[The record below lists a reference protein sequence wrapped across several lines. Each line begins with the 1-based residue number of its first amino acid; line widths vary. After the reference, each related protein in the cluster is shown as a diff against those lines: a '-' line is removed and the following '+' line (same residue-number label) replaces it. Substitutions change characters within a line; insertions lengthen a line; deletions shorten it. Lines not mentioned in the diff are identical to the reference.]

1 MKKNLPLQVFAFT
14 ATRIVFDT
22 LFRMVYPFANA
33 FGGGLGI
40 SYTRIVRALSWRFV
54 PGLFGPFFAS
64 LADSRGR
71 RTGMLFGVLVLFLG
85 LVVVVLWSTFT
96 GFVVMLVLTATGKFI
111 FDPAMRAHLGDN
123 VPYERRGFFTAI
135 AEMGWSWSF
144 LFGVPV
150 VGFFISRWGWLS
162 PFPLLLILS
171 VVLGFVILRL
181 VPKDLPSP
189 PGLNSLFRYFE
200 AVFSSPPAIAI
211 LVISLLTAFASEV
224 ISLVFGVWLEE
235 SFGLQIIAL
244 GGAAAMIGFAELSG
258 ESLVVM
264 LTDRLGKVR
273 AVTIGLIGSALTGFL
288 LPISG
293 TTLTG
298 ALVSLFLFYLCFEF
312 TFVSFVPVMTEILPD
327 ARATL
332 MALGV
337 TSYSV
342 GRWMATMITPPL
354 YAFGIPVIAGVAG
367 SFYLLSLLI
376 LRRMRIGEVR

>member
-1 MKKNLPLQVFAFT
+1 MRKNLSLQVFAFT
-14 ATRIVFDT
+14 ASRIIIDT
-22 LFRMVYPFANA
+22 LFRMVYPFATA

-40 SYTRIVRALSWRFV
+40 GYAEVVRALSWRFV

-71 RTGMLFGVLVLFLG
+71 RTGMLFGILALFLG
-85 LVVVVLWSTFT
+85 LAVVVLWPTFT

-111 FDPAMRAHLGDN
+111 FDPAMRAYLGDN
-123 VPYERRGFFTAI
+123 VPYGRRGFFIAI

-150 VGFFISRWGWLS
+150 VGFFISRWGWFS
-162 PFPLLLILS
+162 PFPLLLVLS
-171 VVLGFVILRL
+171 LVLGFVILRL

-189 PGLNSLFRYFE
+189 PGLNSLFRYLE
-200 AVFSSPPAIAI
+200 SVFSSPPAIAI
-211 LVISLLTAFASEV
+211 LIISLLTAFASEV
-224 ISLVFGVWLEE
+224 INLVFGVWLEE

-244 GGAAAMIGFAELSG
+244 GGAAAVIGFAELSG
-258 ESLVVM
+258 ESLVVT

-293 TTLTG
+293 TTVTG
-298 ALVSLFLFYLCFEF
+298 ALVSLFLFYLCYEF
-312 TFVSFVPVMTEILPD
+312 AFVSFVPVMTEVLPD

-337 TSYSV
+337 TSYSI
-342 GRWMATMITPPL
+342 GRWVATRITPML
-354 YAFGIPVIAGVAG
+354 YASGIPLVAGVAG
-367 SFYLLSLLI
+367 SVYLLSWLVLKRVI
-376 LRRMRIGEVR
+376 ISEEG